1 MKLGILGGS
10 FNPIHLGHLILAQEA
25 KERLDLEKVFFVPC
39 ERPPHKSGEDLLEAS
54 HRLEMVRRSVQGNP
68 AFEVSDVEIQRGG
81 ISYSVE
87 TLRHFHIQFPSA
99 EFYFLIGSDALSG
112 LYAWKEVEELFR
124 LCRFVIAERPQFPI
138 GIFPSRLL
146 RLEMP
151 TIDIS
156 SRDIRQRLK
165 EGKSV
170 RYLVPEPVHDYLLK
184 HPLYR
189 SGP

>member
-10 FNPIHLGHLILAQEA
+10 FNPLHLGHLILAQEA
-25 KERLDLEKVFFVPC
+25 KEQLGLEKVFFVPC
-39 ERPPHKSGEDLLEAS
+39 ATPPHKSGEDLLSAS
-54 HRLEMVRRSVQGNP
+54 HRLEMVRRSVEGNP
-68 AFEVSDVEIQRGG
+68 AFEVSDTEIQRGG

-112 LYAWKEVEELFR
+112 LYAWKEAEELFR

-138 GIFPSRLL
+138 NIFPSQLL

-156 SRDIRQRLK
+156 SHDIRQRLK
-165 EGKSV
+165 EEKSV
-170 RYLVPEPVHDYLLK
+170 RYLVPESVHDYLLK
-184 HPLYR
+184 HLLYR
-189 SGP
+189 SGS